1 MADRRPLR
9 PSVPRSDTGKG
20 KEAQRDVS
28 PNRGDHRT
36 FNPYQVAT
44 RRDTSSNQPLPPYE
58 QQQQHTHLPYESY
71 QQPQQP
77 PTRLGY
83 SLNAER
89 QTITDPKTGRVY
101 SHEDGGFIYPGRP
114 EYGVDTT
121 PNPSMWHATAYQL
134 MLDKQA
140 PSLTAPSR
148 PTIEQM
154 LRPPDEAPRAYRTM
168 PENTGYPVSQDLG
181 KQGPSGFTFVQ
192 EEHSG
197 EPVVREPVV
206 REPERAPLKPQEVSA
221 KGPEIAQS
229 ISKQSLD
236 KIVATTHDT
245 AARDAANIIRIQRNM
260 IDDAKVKSRI
270 MNTLIEKHIIDEYG
284 NISAENISNAGIQ
297 LKRTFLD
304 GNQPRADHTK
314 DVQKEIGGIY
324 YS

>member
-1 MADRRPLR
+1 
-9 PSVPRSDTGKG
+9 
-20 KEAQRDVS
+20 
-28 PNRGDHRT
+28 
-36 FNPYQVAT
+36 
-44 RRDTSSNQPLPPYE
+44 
-58 QQQQHTHLPYESY
+58 
-71 QQPQQP
+71 
-77 PTRLGY
+77 
-83 SLNAER
+83 
-89 QTITDPKTGRVY
+89 
-101 SHEDGGFIYPGRP
+101 
-114 EYGVDTT
+114 
-121 PNPSMWHATAYQL
+121 
-134 MLDKQA
+134 
-140 PSLTAPSR
+140 
-148 PTIEQM
+148 
-154 LRPPDEAPRAYRTM
+154 M

-197 EPVVREPVV
+197 EPVVREPVVREPVVREPVVREPVV